1 VLVAPRA
8 SLPRVRYAHVQVAA
22 APHERLAERRADQAW
37 LDAAWAD
44 PETRVLVIAGTRV
57 RLVGGAPLWVPSA
70 QAPQTG
76 TRILLGERDG
86 RVWFAVVVEPAQ
98 GQDTAEDTAQNEES
112 AGLRALLPHLAADGV
127 REAPLVFHAFGLME
141 WLNAT
146 RYCPSCGGRLE
157 PRLAGH
163 ELECAACHRR
173 QFPRT
178 DPAVIMAI
186 SRGEPTSPGEQLLL
200 GRQHSWPAGRY
211 STLAGFLE
219 PGETLEDAVR
229 REVAEETGVRVG
241 EVTYFG
247 NQPWPLP
254 ASLMLG
260 FLGRAVSAEITVD
273 GREIHDA
280 RWFTR
285 AQLRAGAEEGSLV
298 LPGGVSISRS
308 LVEHWYG
315 GPLPG
320 SW

>member
-1 VLVAPRA
+1 V
-8 SLPRVRYAHVQVAA
+8 SLPHIELAAH
-22 APHERLAERRADQAW
+22 PHERAGERRADQGW

-57 RLVGGAPLWVPSA
+57 RVIEGVPSWVPSA
-70 QAPQTG
+70 QAPETG

-86 RVWFAVVVEPAQ
+86 RIWFAVVVEPAS
-98 GQDTAEDTAQNEES
+98 GEGEEWV
-112 AGLRALLPHLAADGV
+112 GLRALLPFLAGDGV
-127 REAPLVFHAFGLME
+127 KEAPLVFHAFGLME
-141 WLNAT
+141 WLTAT
-146 RYCPSCGGRLE
+146 RHCPSCGGRLE
-157 PRLAGH
+157 PRMAGH
-163 ELECAACHRR
+163 ELECASCHRR

-186 SRGEPTSPGEQLLL
+186 SQGEPGSAGEQLLL
-200 GRQHSWPAGRY
+200 GRQESWPPGRY

-260 FLGRAVSAEITVD
+260 FLGRAISPEITVD
-273 GREIHDA
+273 GREIQDA

-285 AQLRAGAEEGSLV
+285 AQMKAETEAGSLV

-315 GPLPG
+315 DSLPG
-320 SW
+320 AW

>member
-1 VLVAPRA
+1 MTFPHLELAADPHDRVA
-8 SLPRVRYAHVQVAA
+8 V
-22 APHERLAERRADQAW
+22 RRADQAW
-37 LDAAWAD
+37 LDRVWDD
-44 PETRVLVIAGTRV
+44 PGSRVLVVAGSRIRSLDRTVPWVSGAESPGDGTRV
-57 RLVGGAPLWVPSA
+57 
-70 QAPQTG
+70 
-76 TRILLGERDG
+76 LLGERDG
-86 RVWFAVVVEPAQ
+86 RAWFADVVDPSY
-98 GQDTAEDTAQNEES
+98 AEGEGWVGIRD
-112 AGLRALLPHLAADGV
+112 LLPHLAGAGV
-127 REAPLVFHAFGLME
+127 EQAPLVFHAIGLAE
-141 WLNAT
+141 WLLAT
-146 RYCPSCGGRLE
+146 RFCPRCGGHLE

-163 ELECAACHRR
+163 ELECVDCHRR

-186 SRGEPTSPGEQLLL
+186 THGEPGADDEELLL
-200 GRQHSWPAGRY
+200 GRQDVWPDGRY

-229 REVAEETGVRVG
+229 REVAEETGVLVG

-260 FLGRAVSAEITVD
+260 FLGRAVTHEVHVD
-273 GREIHDA
+273 GVEMQDA

-285 AQLRAGAEEGSLV
+285 ATMLEEATAGTLV